1 MKAIVI
7 GASGA
12 TGKNLVS
19 RLLQADE
26 FLEVTVLV
34 RHNVFEAH
42 PKLTQVVVDF
52 ERLNDYAEHIIG
64 DVAFSCMGTTLK
76 IAGNK
81 AAQWKVDYDYQYRFA
96 QIARDNGV
104 PAFVLLSAQN
114 ANASSS
120 IFYSKMKGRL
130 EKAVEELRFN
140 KLIILQ
146 PSLLIRPNTDRLM
159 EKVGLKVIKAFNKVG
174 LLKKQAPLHVDV
186 VAAAMIKSAGA
197 FNALITKIGVE
208 EIAELGK

>member
-12 TGKNLVS
+12 TGKFLVS

-26 FLEVTVLV
+26 FSEVTVLV
-34 RHNVFEAH
+34 RYNVFEAH
-42 PKLTQVVVDF
+42 PKLKQVVVDF
-52 ERLNDYAEHIIG
+52 ERLNDYAEQVTG

-76 IAGNK
+76 IAGSK
-81 AAQWKVDYDYQYRFA
+81 AAQWKVDYDYQYHFA
-96 QIARDNGV
+96 QIARHNGV

-114 ANASSS
+114 AKASSA

-130 EKAVEELRFN
+130 EKAVEELHFN

-146 PSLLIRPNTDRLM
+146 PSLLIRPNTDRLA
-159 EKVGLKVIKAFNKVG
+159 EKMGLKVIKTFNKIG
-174 LLKKQAPLHVDV
+174 LLKKQSPLHVDE
-186 VAAAMIKSAGA
+186 VAAAMIKSVGA
-197 FNALITKIGVE
+197 FSATITKIGVK
-208 EIAELGK
+208 EIVELGK

>member
-1 MKAIVI
+1 MKAIII

-12 TGKNLVS
+12 TGKSLVS

-26 FLEVTVLV
+26 FSEVTVLV

-42 PKLTQVVVDF
+42 PKLKQIVVDF
-52 ERLNDYAEHIIG
+52 ERLNDFAEHITG

-76 IAGNK
+76 IAGSK
-81 AAQWKVDYDYQYRFA
+81 AAQWKVDYDYQYLFA
-96 QIARDNGV
+96 QIACHNGV

-130 EKAVEELRFN
+130 EKVVEELHFN

-146 PSLLIRPNTDRLM
+146 PSLLIRPNTDRLT
-159 EKVGLKVIKAFNKVG
+159 EKIGLKVIRAFNKLG
-174 LLKKQAPLHVDV
+174 LLEKLAPLHVNM
-186 VAAAMIKSAGA
+186 VAAAMIKSVGA
-197 FNALITKIGVE
+197 FNAMVKKIGVK